1 MNICL
6 FPDIT
11 QFWLLGDKLFSIDI
25 QGMLKNK
32 VTKPYSPLVDGPNV
46 DVTPKE
52 GVCPWSP
59 QQMPG
64 SAPISSS
71 FGSSSNH

>member
-1 MNICL
+1 
-6 FPDIT
+6 
-11 QFWLLGDKLFSIDI
+11 
-25 QGMLKNK
+25 MLKNK
-32 VTKPYSPLVDGPNV
+32 VTKPYSPLVDGPSV

-64 SAPISSS
+64 SVPLSSS